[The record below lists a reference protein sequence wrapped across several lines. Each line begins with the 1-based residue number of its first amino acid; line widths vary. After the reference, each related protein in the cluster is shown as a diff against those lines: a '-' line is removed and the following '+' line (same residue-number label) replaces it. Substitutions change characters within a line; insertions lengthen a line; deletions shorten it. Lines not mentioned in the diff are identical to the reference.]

1 MIYIDKKT
9 NLNIKKKSF
18 LINKWHHLKTF
29 SDNKV
34 VKIKEDNKRVN
45 KKTYIKYQE
54 LRKQRLI
61 KK

>member
-18 LINKWHHLKTF
+18 LIYKWHHLKTF

-45 KKTYIKYQE
+45 KKTYIKY
-54 LRKQRLI
+54 
-61 KK
+61 